1 MQAIEVIRT
10 LLAGGHLG
18 EQGMRQ
24 AVDDMLAGQLSPAQ
38 IAAVLVLLQA
48 RGEHEEEL
56 LGAARALRHHA
67 EAISVPDPEHLL
79 DTCGTG
85 GDRRGLFNV
94 STTAAFVAA
103 AAGARVAKHGNVAI
117 SGRSG
122 SADVLLE
129 AGACVNL
136 APQQVVRCIEEVGF
150 GFLLATRYHSTTQAV
165 QAVRRELGVRT
176 IFNLLGPLTNPSH
189 AGCQLIGIYDRAHL
203 IPMAHV
209 AGALGGRHVLVVHS
223 EDGCDEISIAA
234 PTAAAEWRDGK
245 LHTYTIRPQAVGVLS
260 GAIDELVVHSAA
272 DSLRLLRQ
280 VLGGG
285 QGPARQMV
293 MINAAAALYVA
304 GVAEDL
310 PEGVCL
316 AERALDS
323 GAAQGRFEAFC
334 ALSQSL
340 ADK

>member
-1 MQAIEVIRT
+1 MQAIEAIRL

-24 AVDDMLAGQLSPAQ
+24 VVDAMLDGQLSPVQ
-38 IAAVLVLLQA
+38 MAAVLVLLQA
-48 RGEHEEEL
+48 RGEREEEL

-67 EAISVPDPEHLL
+67 EAISVPDPGHLL

-129 AGACVNL
+129 AGACVDL
-136 APQQVVRCIEEVGF
+136 EPSAVVRCIEEVGF
-150 GFLLATRYHSTTQAV
+150 GFLLAPRYHSTTQAV

-176 IFNLLGPLTNPSH
+176 IFNLLGPLTNPAH
-189 AGCQLIGIYDRAHL
+189 AGCQLIGIFDRAHL

-245 LHTYTIRPQAVGVLS
+245 LHTYTIRPQAVGVSS
-260 GAIDELVVHSAA
+260 GSIDTLVVHSAA
-272 DSLRLLRQ
+272 ESLRLLRE
-280 VLGGG
+280 VLGGA
-285 QGPARQMV
+285 QGPARHMV
-293 MINAAAALYVA
+293 VINAAAALYVA

-316 AERALDS
+316 AEQALDS
-323 GAAQGRFEAFC
+323 GAAEGRFEAFC

-340 ADK
+340 AAP